1 MLATPYS
8 CLKSRKCGGAL
19 FKPEIFYYMTTQIED
34 PERKRLKI
42 DSIIKK

>member
-1 MLATPYS
+1 MPKITEMLRRT
-8 CLKSRKCGGAL
+8 
-19 FKPEIFYYMTTQIED
+19 FKPEIFYYMPTQIED